1 MNATMHDDVDE
12 RRFGFGRNWIEF
24 ASLVDE
30 QRIAE
35 AERSLRTLCV
45 RDDLQGLRFLDVGSG
60 SGLSS
65 LAARRLGA
73 TVVSFDYDAD
83 SVACTAALRDRFRP
97 GDEGWRVERGSILD
111 DAYLARLGSFD
122 VVYSW
127 GVLHHTGAM
136 DAAVAKAASLVAPG
150 GLLVIALYRKTRL
163 CRLWT
168 AEKRWFV
175 GASPAAQQR
184 ARRLYVAGMRLAYL
198 VAGRDFEAHVAS
210 YASRRGMSFW
220 HDVHDWMG
228 GYPYESITPAEVDA
242 LMSRLGFAH
251 VASWTRGYTTG
262 LLGSGCDEYTYRRLG
277 A

>member
-1 MNATMHDDVDE
+1 MEHDLDG
-12 RRFGFGRNWIEF
+12 RQFAFGRNWLRF
-24 ASLVDE
+24 ATLLDE
-30 QRIAE
+30 HRIVE

-83 SVACTAALRDRFRP
+83 SVACTASLRDRFHP
-97 GDEGWRVERGSILD
+97 DDDGWRVERGSILD
-111 DAYLARLGSFD
+111 DTYLATLGTFD

-136 DAAVAKAASLVAPG
+136 HVAIEKASRLVAPG
-150 GLLVIALYRKTRL
+150 GLLVLALYRKTRL
-163 CRLWT
+163 CWLWT
-168 AEKRWFV
+168 IEKRWFN
-175 GASPAAQQR
+175 GASPAAQER
-184 ARRLYVAGMRLAYL
+184 ARRLYVAGMRVAYRI
-198 VAGRDFEAHVAS
+198 AGRDFEAHVAS
-210 YASRRGMSFW
+210 YASQRGMSFW

-228 GYPYESITPAEVDA
+228 GYPYESIRPAEVDS
-242 LMSRLGFAH
+242 LLSGLGFER

-262 LLGSGCDEYTYRRLG
+262 LLGSGCDEYTYRRRV